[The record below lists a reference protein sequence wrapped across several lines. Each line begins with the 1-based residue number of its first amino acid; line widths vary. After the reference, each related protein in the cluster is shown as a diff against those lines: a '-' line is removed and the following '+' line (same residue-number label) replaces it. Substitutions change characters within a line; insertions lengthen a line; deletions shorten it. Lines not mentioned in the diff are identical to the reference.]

1 MKQSALVLSLL
12 TLIVSFPCISLANEK
27 ARVSVQ
33 LNENAPWNRECHAF
47 TSEADFVSRASV
59 YCLKQSNTRA
69 CHKSAST
76 AFARCGYSSDYV
88 KLSKRMHAKLL
99 VVWALAGAQKGS
111 AVMDRS

>member
-1 MKQSALVLSLL
+1 MKQSLLVLSFCALV
-12 TLIVSFPCISLANEK
+12 VST
-27 ARVSVQ
+27 VSGAVAE
-33 LNENAPWNRECHAF
+33 NKPTTNAPWERECRTF

-59 YCLKQSNTRA
+59 FCLKQSNTRA
-69 CHKSAST
+69 CHKAASA